1 MFGWKVAP
9 GVVAAAAAALAV
21 SASAWPCAAAP
32 SLRDMIF
39 PRKDDTDGRRT
50 ATPKVARFV
59 AEDGSRFVLDRSS
72 GLTLLKFE
80 DSSEVWVLYP
90 SRAPRGDIIFR
101 NDLNQPVIRVTSLGG
116 TTLYFRARS
125 GGAPAA
131 VMGQAAQ
138 IRLQNFTAQALLQR
152 LAQASVRAS
161 RAAGRLIV
169 FDAPDVTQG
178 SEAVYADAAALA
190 AEAVASISQRKNGRK
205 TIQKIE
211 RVQLIQNGKVDAIM
225 NGRTLVVSLTPR
237 RGVAGRPSS
246 HRIMLA
252 AASAR

>member
-1 MFGWKVAP
+1 
-9 GVVAAAAAALAV
+9 
-21 SASAWPCAAAP
+21 
-32 SLRDMIF
+32 MIF
-39 PRKDDTDGRRT
+39 PGRDRSDDRRSP
-50 ATPKVARFV
+50 TPKVARFV
-59 AEDGSRFVLDRSS
+59 AEDGSRFILDRST
-72 GLTLLKFE
+72 GVTLLKFE
-80 DSSEVWVLYP
+80 DSAEVWVLYP

-116 TTLYFRARS
+116 TTLYLRARA

-131 VMGQAAQ
+131 VMGQASQ
-138 IRLQNFTAQALLQR
+138 LRLQSFTAQALLQR

-169 FDAPDVTQG
+169 FDAPDVTVG
-178 SEAVYADAAALA
+178 AEAVYADAAALS
-190 AEAVASISQRKNGRK
+190 AEAVAAVAQRKNGRK
-205 TIQKIE
+205 TVQRIE
-211 RVQLIQNGKVDAIM
+211 RVQLIQNGKVDAAM

-246 HRIMLA
+246 HRIMVA